1 MVIEILKKPSES
13 RKKYEIVLL
22 EKSLKSVKF
31 LQDLKLQLNKEVLEQ
46 LHYKL
51 KYEYVP
57 RRRVV
62 FNLGEIGKKFYIIL
76 KGSVYILL
84 KKAGL
89 EPSLDE
95 MKDSATEIKNESS
108 LGSNQQKQNLLK
120 KIMKT
125 DNGDYNELE
134 ELTDEYYINL
144 KFPNFMIIRVM
155 KNGESFGEV
164 ALRQNVARY
173 FKESF

>member
-1 MVIEILKKPSES
+1 MVIEILKKTSES
-13 RKKYEIVLL
+13 RKNYEMILL

-31 LQDLKLQLNKEVLEQ
+31 LQDLKLQLNNEVLEQ
-46 LHYKL
+46 LYYKL

-57 RRRVV
+57 KRRVV

-84 KKAGL
+84 KKTGL

-95 MKDSATEIKNESS
+95 MKESTADNKKSS
-108 LGSNQQKQNLLK
+108 LSGNSQQKQNLLQK
-120 KIMKT
+120 LMK
-125 DNGDYNELE
+125 NEKGDQNNDIE

-144 KFPNFMIIRVM
+144 KFPNFMIMRVM
-155 KNGESFGEV
+155 KNGESFGDV
-164 ALRQNVARY
+164 ALRQNVARLI
-173 FKESF
+173 